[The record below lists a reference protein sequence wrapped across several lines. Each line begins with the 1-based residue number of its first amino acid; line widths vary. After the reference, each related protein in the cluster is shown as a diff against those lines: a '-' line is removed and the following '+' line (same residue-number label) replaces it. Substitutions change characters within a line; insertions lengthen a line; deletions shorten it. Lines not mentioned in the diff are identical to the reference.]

1 VTVIMAILT
10 GNRIAQSFGDKA
22 ALFTG
27 GERKMTDTCR
37 TCGRTESQAIADAR
51 AVGLHQE
58 FQSGIYTCCQIAQWA
73 DEQWLAWF
81 KATRAD
87 FNRVDDVTGGPELGE
102 AEALL
107 VPVRLRRPQVP
118 WYRNPDDRS

>member
-1 VTVIMAILT
+1 
-10 GNRIAQSFGDKA
+10 
-22 ALFTG
+22 
-27 GERKMTDTCR
+27 MTDTCR

-51 AVGLHQE
+51 AVGLQKE

-81 KATRAD
+81 EATRAD
-87 FNRVDDVTGGPELGE
+87 LNRVDDVTGGPELGE